1 MAKSCVGP
9 SVQPP
14 MDIWKW
20 AHLPRRQRHRSGGGW
35 HAAART
41 AKTLNFSDHS
51 TGKAPGV
58 TRSPVPIE
66 HGLKR
71 AN

>member
-1 MAKSCVGP
+1 MPTAGAADATIRVTAATS
-9 SVQPP
+9 
-14 MDIWKW
+14 
-20 AHLPRRQRHRSGGGW
+20 SGRFFSINSS
-35 HAAART
+35 ART